1 MAGEIFFL
9 TPRKDGRARKRG
21 VSVPRPLLDCYDRS
35 LRVLAR
41 WALESMLFMSLL
53 FWLDPRKQHYCPA
66 FRATRTQTS
75 IGLGRGR
82 LKMCHRTPPG
92 SKRLSRMGCPFIVYR
107 KRTCAARSCKPTT
120 DIPLKV
126 RVYGQTSQFGLQAI
140 FADFAK
146 GHALCRVSVSPLD
159 RPYRHV

>member
-1 MAGEIFFL
+1 
-9 TPRKDGRARKRG
+9 
-21 VSVPRPLLDCYDRS
+21 
-35 LRVLAR
+35 VLAR
-41 WALESMLFMSLL
+41 WALESMLFMIRL

-66 FRATRTQTS
+66 FRAGRTQTS

-107 KRTCAARSCKPTT
+107 NRTCAARSCKPTT

-126 RVYGQTSQFGLQAI
+126 RVYGQTSEYGLQRSAPTSPRTDDVLSFVPLAI
-140 FADFAK
+140 SPFLRHRRRFFFCT
-146 GHALCRVSVSPLD
+146 GIGALPTSRSLICVTI
-159 RPYRHV
+159 